1 MELSQQEG
9 ISNPSNSRN
18 YIYIYIYI
26 YDVKNRQWAARSSRA
41 LDNLCNKNKK
51 DIAKSTDAV
60 PAKYPPKVKLKNFY
74 NSRVTTYKTQTKK
87 NLTKSTDVIP
97 AKYPSKV
104 KLENF
109 YNSRVLELR

>member
-1 MELSQQEG
+1 MELSQQER

-18 YIYIYIYI
+18 YIYIYI

-41 LDNLCNKNKK
+41 LDNLCNKHKK
-51 DIAKSTDAV
+51 DLAESTDVV
-60 PAKYPPKVKLKNFY
+60 PAKYSPNKLKNFY
-74 NSRVTTYKTQTKK
+74 NSRVITYEKK
-87 NLTKSTDVIP
+87 KKDLTESTDVIP

-109 YNSRVLELR
+109 YNSRVLELE